1 MTEHH
6 DELQSEDVPMMVSA
20 ELLSSKESQ
29 GMHVGVEANQAKG
42 SGTSPK
48 PAAGMKL
55 GLEPFPS
62 SGFFPLLPLSFFP
75 FL

>member
-1 MTEHH
+1 MTECH
-6 DELQSEDVPMMVSA
+6 DRLWSEDVSMMVSA

-42 SGTSPK
+42 SRTSPK
-48 PAAGMKL
+48 PAVGMKL
-55 GLEPFPS
+55 GLEPFLS
-62 SGFFPLLPLSFFP
+62 SGFFPLMPLSFFP